1 MTRSRGGLAA
11 ASSSSA
17 EHRTRVRHFRCSLGT
32 EPPDPPTIDF
42 DSPDLRAIEAR
53 DQCVAAA
60 GLVRELSCTSLITLG
75 IENPEEDNA
84 ARGEPNA

>member
-1 MTRSRGGLAA
+1 MRPNRQI
-11 ASSSSA
+11 
-17 EHRTRVRHFRCSLGT
+17 H
-32 EPPDPPTIDF
+32 PTIDF

-60 GLVRELSCTSLITLG
+60 GLARELSCTSLITLG

>member
-1 MTRSRGGLAA
+1 MILVTHKSDVHPRPNRQI
-11 ASSSSA
+11 
-17 EHRTRVRHFRCSLGT
+17 R
-32 EPPDPPTIDF
+32 PTVDF

-53 DQCVAAA
+53 DQWVAAA
-60 GLVRELSCTSLITLG
+60 GLVRELSCTYLITLG